1 MIMHA
6 VSAVLSVNYFIII
19 VIKGHS
25 PRMIIIHIFFLCVC
39 VLYFQIK
46 ITITVKFFWP
56 CKQFFVWKVV
66 IIIMCKVKWVGE
78 GCSFCLD

>member
-6 VSAVLSVNYFIII
+6 VSAVLSVNYFII

-39 VLYFQIK
+39 VVLPNQNNYN
-46 ITITVKFFWP
+46 
-56 CKQFFVWKVV
+56 C
-66 IIIMCKVKWVGE
+66 
-78 GCSFCLD
+78 